1 MAPDPHVVAAA
12 AVAGPWQLDAL
23 VERLAAHA
31 GWGGPDEIGLVAAGL
46 LRRWVRPPRG
56 RPQRLAAEVAD
67 LLGERLRRRHV
78 VTDEPPAPQ
87 WRWPVAAWTGFDDLA
102 RGLDLRPGELDWFAD
117 TGGWL
122 RRAPDGPLHHYR
134 RRWVPSTSGARLLE
148 SPGPRLAELQR
159 RVGRRVLARIP
170 VHDAAH
176 GYVRGRSPHTLAAAH
191 AGRGMVVR
199 MDLEGFFAHVTGA
212 RTAGLLRVAGYPP
225 AVAVALAGL
234 LVTAAPPAVLRAAPP
249 GDDARR
255 RLLQRLAAPHL
266 PQGAPTSPAVA
277 NLLAHRLDRRLHG
290 LAAAVGARYGRY
302 ADDLVFS
309 GVAGLPVH
317 GLVARVGA
325 IATEEGFRVRP
336 DKTRVQPAHHRQRVT
351 GLVVNADPAPA
362 RADYDALRALLH
374 NCARTGPDAQN
385 RAAHPAFRDHLL
397 GRIAW
402 VGSGRPARA
411 ARLRALFDAIDF

>member
-23 VERLAAHA
+23 VERLAEHA

-46 LRRWVRPPRG
+46 LQRWVRPPRG
-56 RPQRLAAEVAD
+56 RPSWVAAEVAD
-67 LLGERLRRRHV
+67 LLGERPRRRHV
-78 VTDEPPAPQ
+78 VPDEPPAPR
-87 WRWPVAAWTGFDDLA
+87 WRWPVAVWTGFDDLA

-212 RTAGLLRVAGYPP
+212 RTAGLLRTAGYPP
-225 AVAVALAGL
+225 AVAAALAGL

-309 GVAGLPVH
+309 GDAALPVH
-317 GLVARVGA
+317 GLVARAGA
-325 IATEEGFRVRP
+325 IAAEEGFRVRP

-351 GLVVNADPAPA
+351 GLVVNADPAPS

-374 NCARTGPDAQN
+374 NCARTGPDTQN
-385 RAAHPAFRDHLL
+385 RAEHPAFRDHLL

-411 ARLRALFDAIDF
+411 ARLRAQFEAISF